1 MSSHSV
7 PPPQQPITWPAN
19 TLLGSLEKADRDAL
33 LALGTTQHHN
43 RGETL
48 TREGEIA
55 ADTFII
61 LRGCVKVLGDTR
73 DGHTTLL
80 AIRASGDVIG
90 ELSAIDGW
98 PRSATTVTAQPT
110 VTIRIGVLALQSY
123 LAQHPSAALAM
134 HRSVAEKLRQAT
146 RLRIDLGGASVLV
159 RLARILYNLSIYGRE
174 CPEGLLIDVP
184 LSQGELAA
192 LLGAAEPSVQR
203 CLAELR
209 REDLIVTGYRRLV
222 IKDLERIRVLATDSA
237 RR

>member
-1 MSSHSV
+1 MSSHPV
-7 PPPQQPITWPAN
+7 PAQPSTWPAN
-19 TLLGSLEKADRDAL
+19 TLLGTLEKADREAL
-33 LALGTTQHHN
+33 LALGTTHHHN

-48 TREGEIA
+48 TREGDRA
-55 ADTFII
+55 GDAFVI

-98 PRSATTVTAQPT
+98 PRSATTITAQPT
-110 VTIRIGVLALQSY
+110 VTIRIGVAALQSF
-123 LAQHPSAALAM
+123 LSQHPRAALAM

-159 RLARILYNLSIYGRE
+159 RLIRILHNLAIYGRE
-174 CPEGLLIDVP
+174 CPEGLLIDIP

-209 REDLIVTGYRRLV
+209 RENLIITGYRR
-222 IKDLERIRVLATDSA
+222 IIITDLEKLRALATDSSP
-237 RR
+237 R